1 MVGIMNQPEVTKHS
15 AIIQIENKITLFQ
28 RRGWNILLSQAFH
41 NLKTQ
46 RVHKMRFTE
55 FCEMM
60 GYVHT
65 DKKYREIEELLY
77 ALTGIGIR
85 WNFLGKDKHEK
96 ERGGVR
102 LLAGFKIVDG
112 MCMWDYSEFL
122 IEKLADPRIYARIS
136 ISIQNRFKSK
146 HSLALYELFIDYK
159 GVKQTP
165 WIPIEDFRG
174 LMGISVDE
182 YPRYKDLKY
191 YVINRSL
198 RDINKESDLNVIL
211 DTRRNNRKVSELK
224 FHISEK
230 QDFQPS
236 FFIPA
241 PPIPEE
247 LKELEEHSS
256 TVNQEL
262 LDDLIKFGVPAGK
275 AKRELKKD
283 EQRVRQALDAAI
295 AYIESQ
301 GDNIH
306 NIAGVV
312 NRAIT
317 DGWTYKSQ
325 HEIEKEEKK
334 KAQIQARTEKEKK
347 ERALEEKQKRF
358 EEQRKEEAFRIFNA
372 MSEQEKEIV
381 LAEVEKRVP
390 SIFRKS
396 SFKEKGI
403 NSPMVMFGTFIPY
416 MAKNHLPPEFQKFE
430 NWVDR

>member
-1 MVGIMNQPEVTKHS
+1 M
-15 AIIQIENKITLFQ
+15 
-28 RRGWNILLSQAFH
+28 
-41 NLKTQ
+41 
-46 RVHKMRFTE
+46 
-55 FCEMM
+55 
-60 GYVHT
+60 HT
-65 DKKYREIEELLY
+65 DKKYKEIEDLLY

-85 WNFLGKDKHEK
+85 WNFLGKDKHEE

-112 MCMWDYSEFL
+112 MMKWDYSNFL
-122 IEKLADPRIYARIS
+122 VEKLSDPRIYARIS
-136 ISIQNRFKSK
+136 LSIQNRFKSK
-146 HSLALYELFIDYK
+146 HSLALYELFVDYK

-174 LMGISVDE
+174 LMGIDDDE

-198 RDINKESDLNVIL
+198 RDICKESDLNVIL

-230 QDFQPS
+230 PDFQPS
-236 FFIPA
+236 FYIPA

-256 TVNQEL
+256 NVNQSL
-262 LDDLIKFGVPAGK
+262 LDGLINFGVPKRK

-283 EQRVRQALDAAI
+283 EARVRLALDAAI
-295 AYIESQ
+295 VYIESQ

-317 DGWTYKSQ
+317 DGWGKKSTI
-325 HEIEKEEKK
+325 EIENEEKK
-334 KAQIQARTEKEKK
+334 KSQVQAKTKKEKA
-347 ERALEEKQKRF
+347 ERELEEKQRIF
-358 EEQRKEEAFRIFNA
+358 GEERKDEAFRIFNA
-372 MSEQEKEIV
+372 MSEKEKEDV
-381 LAEVEKRVP
+381 LTEVEKRVSP
-390 SIFRKS
+390 FLRKS
-396 SFKEKGI
+396 YNEKGI
-403 NSPMVMFGTFIPY
+403 HSPMVMMSYFIPY
-416 MAKNHLPPEFQKFE
+416 MSEMYFSETLKEFDK
-430 NWVDR
+430 

>member
-1 MVGIMNQPEVTKHS
+1 MVVIMNQPEVTKHS

-28 RRGWNILLSQAFH
+28 RRGWNILLSHAFH
-41 NLKTQ
+41 DLKTK
-46 RVHKMRFTE
+46 RVHKMRFTD

-136 ISIQNRFKSK
+136 LSIQNRFKSK
-146 HSLALYELFIDYK
+146 HSLALYELFVDYK

-174 LMGISVDE
+174 LMGIDDDE

-198 RDINKESDLNVIL
+198 RDICKESDLNVIL

-230 QDFQPS
+230 PDFQPS
-236 FFIPA
+236 FYIPA

-247 LKELEEHSS
+247 LKELEEHSFN
-256 TVNQEL
+256 VNQTL
-262 LDDLIKFGVPAGK
+262 LDDLIKFGVPKRK
-275 AKRELKKD
+275 AIGELKKD
-283 EQRVRQALDAAI
+283 EKRVRMALDAAI
-295 AYIESQ
+295 AYIEKQ

-317 DGWTYKSQ
+317 EGWTQKSQ
-325 HEIEKEEKK
+325 IEIEKEETK
-334 KAQIQARTEKEKK
+334 KAQIQAKTKAEKV
-347 ERALEEKQKRF
+347 ERELEEKQRIF
-358 EEQRKEEAFRIFNA
+358 GEERKGEAFRIFNE
-372 MSEQEKEIV
+372 MSEQEKEGV
-381 LAEVEKRVP
+381 LTEVEKRVSP
-390 SIFRKS
+390 FLRKS
-396 SFKEKGI
+396 YNEKGI
-403 NSPMVMFGTFIPY
+403 HSPMVMMSYFIPY
-416 MAKNHLPPEFQKFE
+416 LSKMYFPSELQDFDKWGE
-430 NWVDR
+430 NR